1 MRKATSRRSRRL
13 EEFIMAELGR
23 ILIQEV
29 QDPRLDLVTISGIR
43 LNKDLSVAEVLYTHA
58 ADQEKRQEVELVLE
72 KAQGYLRSRLGKRL
86 HLRHVPALRFQW
98 DEFLEENIYAGQKR
112 DSQDTSS

>member
-1 MRKATSRRSRRL
+1 MRKASSRRSRRL

-23 ILIQEV
+23 ILIEEV

-43 LNKDLSVAEVLYTHA
+43 LNKDLSVAEVLYTHS
-58 ADQEKRQEVELVLE
+58 ADPGKRQEVALGLE

-86 HLRHVPALRFQW
+86 HLRHVPSLRFQW
-98 DEFLEENIYAGQKR
+98 DEFLEETIYAGQNR
-112 DSQDTSS
+112 DI